1 MLFRRTITAA
11 LAVGVL
17 AGLLLAALQQFAV
30 TPLILEAEQFELPEA
45 APADHPHAG
54 HSHSH
59 SHGHGD
65 GEAWAPADGAERS
78 GYTYLTSSL
87 LAIGFALVLVSAMS
101 ARRHQQLK
109 QGLLW
114 GLAGFITFFGAP
126 TLGLEPEL
134 PGMAAADLEGRQ
146 LWWLLTVALT
156 GAGLACAAFAPGLL
170 KASAL
175 PLLAL
180 PHLLG
185 APQPAEHGFPG
196 QPDSAA
202 AVLHSLHGQF
212 VTATTLSQLL
222 FWLALALLSAL
233 AVKLYIKPAQH

>member
-11 LAVGVL
+11 LAVGIL
-17 AGLLLAALQQFAV
+17 AGLLLASLQHFAV
-30 TPLILEAEQFELPEA
+30 TPLIIEAEVFELPEA
-45 APADHPHAG
+45 APTKHHHGEAAG

-59 SHGHGD
+59 GND
-65 GEAWAPADGAERS
+65 EAWGPADGVERS

-87 LAIGFALVLVSAMS
+87 LAIGFAMVLVSAMS

-134 PGMAAADLEGRQ
+134 PGMAAAELDGRQ

-156 GAGLACAAFAPGLL
+156 GAGLACAAFAPGAL
-170 KASAL
+170 KTIAL

-196 QPDSAA
+196 QPDSAVT
-202 AVLHSLHGQF
+202 VLHGLHSQF
-212 VTATTLSQLL
+212 ITATTISHLL

-233 AVKLYIKPAQH
+233 AVKFYIKPQQY